1 MTRAREG
8 SPPEFSYLVA
18 LSTDLLHD
26 REGEVGDGVGAA
38 HHGMLTTV
46 GQRLHPVRDER
57 IEFGDRDRPVAQQIG
72 LAREP
77 LDRRFGERAMA
88 PGGRFLGGLAPL

>member
-1 MTRAREG
+1 MLAFASMTRAREG
-8 SPPEFSYLVA
+8 SAPEFSYLVA

-38 HHGMLTTV
+38 HHGMLTAV

-57 IEFGDRDRPVAQQIG
+57 IEFGDRDRPSRNRSALPASPSISALVNTPW
-72 LAREP
+72 R
-77 LDRRFGERAMA
+77 
-88 PGGRFLGGLAPL
+88 